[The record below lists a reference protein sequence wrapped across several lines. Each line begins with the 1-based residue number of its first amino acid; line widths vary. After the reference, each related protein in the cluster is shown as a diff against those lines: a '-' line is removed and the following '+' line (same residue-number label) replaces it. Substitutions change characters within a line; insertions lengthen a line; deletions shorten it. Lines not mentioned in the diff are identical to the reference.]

1 MAIVDLMGV
10 VVLDVVIERKRG
22 RKKSVEGR
30 EGREEW
36 RGREAGRAEERRV
49 MWKEKRGGEG
59 GRD

>member
-30 EGREEW
+30 GVVNGVESG
-36 RGREAGRAEERRV
+36 
-49 MWKEKRGGEG
+49 RGG
-59 GRD
+59 R